1 MLAQHHQWIGL
12 AISFGTSMLVIVAGL
27 IVAMSGYKYVDP
39 WQRPKA
45 KRVTTPL

>member
-12 AISFGTSMLVIVAGL
+12 AISFGTSMLVVLACVMVAL
-27 IVAMSGYKYVDP
+27 NSRKFVDP
-39 WQRPKA
+39 YERPKA